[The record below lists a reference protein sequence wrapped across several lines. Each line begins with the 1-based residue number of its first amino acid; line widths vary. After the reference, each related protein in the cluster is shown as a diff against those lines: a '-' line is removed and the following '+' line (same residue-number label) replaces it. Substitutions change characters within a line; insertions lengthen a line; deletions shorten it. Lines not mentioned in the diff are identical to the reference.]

1 MKKTE
6 EKFHCYGENIVFS
19 EDTCF
24 NNECRWYV
32 PCSIYC
38 GKRVKMYK
46 YVLAGVCH
54 DLGLSFTETTDV
66 LRYNYDITENAA
78 KKSIIRFYN
87 KQRG

>member
-6 EKFHCYGENIVFS
+6 EKFHCYGEAQVFS
-19 EDTCF
+19 EEICF
-24 NNECRWYV
+24 NNECRWYT

-38 GKRVKMYK
+38 GRKVKLYK

-54 DLGLSFTETTDV
+54 DLGLSFTETVGV
-66 LRYNYDITENAA
+66 LRVNYGITENAA
-78 KKSIIRFYN
+78 KLSILRFYK